1 MSEWSPKWFLVC
13 TCCIHLAP
21 AEFNI
26 VKLEKYQ
33 KLLESK
39 EKINLCCGYLD
50 VEL

>member
-1 MSEWSPKWFLVC
+1 VEPKMVPSLHLLH
-13 TCCIHLAP
+13 HLAP

-39 EKINLCCGYLD
+39 EKINLCCGHLD